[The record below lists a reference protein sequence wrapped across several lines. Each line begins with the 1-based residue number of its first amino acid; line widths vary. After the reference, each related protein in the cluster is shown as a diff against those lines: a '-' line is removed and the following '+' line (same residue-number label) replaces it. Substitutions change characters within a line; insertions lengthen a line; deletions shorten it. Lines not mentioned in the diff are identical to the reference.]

1 MYNSTSDIFY
11 YSTMLVDGVIGNI
24 TPMYLQRRYPEA
36 SGMEEVSVSIAFQ
49 QTKMIGQKLTQG
61 QHKTDPNDPQVFPD

>member
-1 MYNSTSDIFY
+1 
-11 YSTMLVDGVIGNI
+11 MLVDGVIGNI

-49 QTKMIGQKLTQG
+49 QTKMIGQ
-61 QHKTDPNDPQVFPD
+61 N